1 MTHKNISASVASAM
15 GIDQSL
21 SKQMEKAMVGTL
33 LDYCCNLEAV
43 AIPGFGTFMPIK
55 SDERIV
61 RDAEGKTF
69 LLPPSIELKWRPS
82 VMLRKHFV
90 S

>member
-1 MTHKNISASVASAM
+1 MASAM
-15 GIDQSL
+15 GIEQS
-21 SKQMEKAMVGTL
+21 SCKEIETAMVGTL
-33 LDYCCNLEAV
+33 LDYCSNLEAV

-61 RDAEGKTF
+61 KDAEGKSF

>member
-1 MTHKNISASVASAM
+1 MALAMGLDQNAGKQIESAM
-15 GIDQSL
+15 VD
-21 SKQMEKAMVGTL
+21 TL
-33 LDYCCNLEAV
+33 LEYCSNLDGV
-43 AIPGFGTFMPIK
+43 AIPGFGTFTPVK

-61 RDAEGKTF
+61 KDSDGKTF

>member
-1 MTHKNISASVASAM
+1 MAHKNISASVASAM
-15 GIDQSL
+15 GIDQS
-21 SKQMEKAMVGTL
+21 SGKEIETAMVRTL
-33 LDYCCNLEAV
+33 LDYCSNLEAV

-61 RDAEGKTF
+61 KDAEGKSF

>member
-1 MTHKNISASVASAM
+1 MAHKNISASVASAM
-15 GIDQSL
+15 GIDQS
-21 SKQMEKAMVGTL
+21 SGKEIETAMVRTL
-33 LDYCCNLEAV
+33 LDYCSNLEAV

-61 RDAEGKTF
+61 KDTEGKSF

>member
-1 MTHKNISASVASAM
+1 MAHKNISASVASAM
-15 GIDQSL
+15 GIDQS
-21 SKQMEKAMVGTL
+21 SGKEIETAMVRTL
-33 LDYCCNLEAV
+33 LDYCGNLEAV

-61 RDAEGKTF
+61 KDTEGKSF

>member
-1 MTHKNISASVASAM
+1 MAAAM
-15 GIDQSL
+15 GLDQNAG
-21 SKQMEKAMVGTL
+21 KQIEATMIATL
-33 LDYCCNLEAV
+33 LNYCSNLESV
-43 AIPGFGTFMPIK
+43 AIPGFGTFTPIK

-61 RDAEGKTF
+61 KDADGKSF